1 MSRSMRRSRKI
12 RKQSDDGCLL
22 AFFPIIIVLGVI
34 VGVAQ
39 FVAENIGVI
48 FIVLL
53 VVGAI
58 VGLIV
63 AINNFFQKRQEAD
76 AERQRNI
83 EIANLLEMEPSLI
96 TIPTTTDF
104 SNREEEWVNQNF
116 RNYLKYQN
124 DVILATSHLEYLEN
138 KARALR
144 FLERNEDASQIDAS
158 ISQVR
163 SKMLKIQSDE
173 SVVFESKYVYDCFL
187 LGTL

>member
-63 AINNFFQKRQEAD
+63 AINNFFQKGKRQMQNVNAILKL
-76 AERQRNI
+76 QI
-83 EIANLLEMEPSLI
+83 YWKWNLL
-96 TIPTTTDF
+96 
-104 SNREEEWVNQNF
+104 
-116 RNYLKYQN
+116 
-124 DVILATSHLEYLEN
+124 
-138 KARALR
+138 
-144 FLERNEDASQIDAS
+144 
-158 ISQVR
+158 
-163 SKMLKIQSDE
+163 
-173 SVVFESKYVYDCFL
+173 
-187 LGTL
+187 